1 MPTSVAHRIE
11 NAEVARV
18 LREIADLLEVKGE
31 NAFRIRAYRNAARV
45 IDELPHAVQDA
56 GSDGNPPL
64 TDLPG
69 IGEDLAG
76 KIAMIARTG
85 SLPLVRQ
92 LRRSAPAGVATLMH
106 VRGIGPKRARAIS
119 EQLGVHTISELSTAA
134 RRHRLRKLP
143 GFGARTED
151 LLLRELSVHAI
162 DEQRTLRAT
171 AIQYGEEVVRYLG
184 EGKSVERV
192 ELAGSLRRCRE
203 TVGDID
209 VLVASDD
216 PATVVERFTSYPG
229 TAEVLERGDTLA
241 SIRLQSR
248 LQLDLRVV
256 EPASFGAAL
265 HYFTGSK
272 PHNIAVRRIAQRKGL
287 KLNEYGVY
295 HGTKR
300 VAGRDEHEVFAAV
313 GLPWIPPE
321 LREARGEIEAAQHH
335 ALPHLITLAD
345 IRGDL
350 QSHTTDSDGR
360 DTLDAMAHAARAL
373 DYEYLA
379 VTDHTP
385 AVRVAG
391 GLDAAGF
398 KRQWKRI
405 DRLNAQLGGLT
416 ILRGVEVDIH
426 PDGSLDLDDDTL
438 RGFDIVIAAMHSGF
452 DLTRA
457 AQTRR
462 LLRAIAHPAVH
473 IIGHPTARTIGRRQ
487 AIALDFDAICRAAI
501 DHDVALEINGQPE
514 RLDLDDIMARRAIE
528 LGVHLVV
535 DTDAHSVAE
544 LRFMRWGIDQA
555 RRGWATRRDVL
566 NTKPL
571 AQVMHWLARR

>member
-1 MPTSVAHRIE
+1 MSTTVAHRIE

-45 IDELPHAVQDA
+45 VEELPHAVQDA
-56 GSDGNPPL
+56 GTDGYPPL

-76 KIAMIARTG
+76 KIATIARTG
-85 SLPLVRQ
+85 KLPLVSQ
-92 LRRSAPAGVATLMH
+92 LRRSAPAGAAELMH
-106 VRGIGPKRARAIS
+106 VRGIGPKRARALS
-119 EQLGVHTISELSTAA
+119 QKLGVHSVADLSRAV
-134 RRHRLRKLP
+134 RGHKLRRLR

-151 LLLRELSVHAI
+151 ALQRELTA
-162 DEQRTLRAT
+162 RTGDDHRTQRAT
-171 AIQYGEEVVRYLG
+171 AIQYADEVARYLRESAG
-184 EGKSVERV
+184 VEHV

-216 PATVVERFTSYPG
+216 PAAVVERFTSYPG
-229 TAEVLERGDTLA
+229 TAEVLERGDSLA
-241 SIRLQSR
+241 SIRLESR

-272 PHNIAVRRIAQRKGL
+272 AHNIAVRRIAQRKGL

-295 HGTKR
+295 RGTR
-300 VAGRDEHEVFAAV
+300 RIAGRDEREVFAAV
-313 GLPWIPPE
+313 GLLWIPPE
-321 LREARGEIEAAQHH
+321 LREARGEIEAAQHD
-335 ALPHLITLAD
+335 ALPRLVTLDD

-350 QSHTTDSDGR
+350 QVHTTDSDGR
-360 DTLDAMAHAARAL
+360 DTLDAMAHAAHAL
-373 DYEYLA
+373 GYEYLA

-385 AVRVAG
+385 ALRVAG

-398 KRQWKRI
+398 RRQWKRI
-405 DRLNAQLGGLT
+405 DRLNARLRGLT

-426 PDGSLDLDDDTL
+426 ADGTLDLDDESL
-438 RGFDIVIAAMHSGF
+438 RGFDIVIAAIHSGF
-452 DLTRA
+452 ELSRA
-457 AQTRR
+457 AQTKR

-473 IIGHPTARTIGRRQ
+473 VIAHPTGRAIGRRQ
-487 AIALDFDAICRAAI
+487 PIALDLDAICHAAAE
-501 DHDVALEINGQPE
+501 HDVALEVNGQPE
-514 RLDLDDIMARRAIE
+514 RLDLDDIMARRAID
-528 LGVHLVV
+528 LGVHLVI
-535 DTDAHSVAE
+535 DTDAHSIAE
-544 LRFMRWGIDQA
+544 LRFMRWGVDQA
-555 RRGWATRRDVL
+555 RRGWVTRRDVL

-571 AQVMHWLARR
+571 AHVLRSLTRR